1 MLSIIGFLVVPAMV
15 FGAFLLAGGHFAI
28 LIEAMPLEFM
38 TIGGSAVGT
47 FLIANEKHIVMGALK
62 DLGRVFKG
70 PRWTPG
76 DYRDVLALMFQLIK
90 LIRTKGLL
98 ALETHLD
105 DPKSSAIFQRYPRI
119 LADHFATDFITD
131 TLRMMV
137 MNIEDPFEVSECMQ
151 RQIEKHEHEM
161 EARATALQNLADSLP
176 ALGIV
181 AAVLGVVKTMASIDQ
196 PVEILGAM
204 IGGALVGTFLGILLS
219 YGFVGPMA
227 AKLRG
232 SYHVDG
238 HFYSVIKDCLLG
250 SLQGHPAP
258 VACELARGNVPT
270 TSQPSFKE
278 MEEMFEAL
286 PADPLAGAAAA

>member
-1 MLSIIGFLVVPAMV
+1 MFSIFGFLVVPAMV
-15 FGAFLLAGGHFAI
+15 FGSFYLAGGHFQI
-28 LIEAMPLEFM
+28 LIEAMPLELM
-38 TIGGSAVGT
+38 TIGGASIGI
-47 FLIANEKHIVMGALK
+47 FLIANDKHIVLGALK
-62 DLGRVFKG
+62 DIGRVFKG
-70 PRWTPG
+70 ARWVQS
-76 DYRDVLALMFQLIK
+76 DYRDVLTLMFTLIK

-98 ALETHLD
+98 ILESHLEKPED
-105 DPKSSAIFQRYPRI
+105 SAIFQRYPKI
-119 LADHFATDFITD
+119 LGDHFALDFITD

-137 MNIEDPFEVSECMQ
+137 MSIEDPFEVSECMQ
-151 RQIEKHEHEM
+151 RQIEKHEAEL
-161 EARATALQNLADSLP
+161 ETRGAALQNLADSLP

-181 AAVLGVVKTMASIDQ
+181 AAVLGVVKTMASINQ

-227 AKLRG
+227 AKMRAT
-232 SYHVDG
+232 YHEDG
-238 HFYSVIKDCLLG
+238 HFYAVIKDCLIG

-286 PADPLAGAAAA
+286 PADPLAPSAI